1 MAAHVEAARAYVGLG
16 QAASLISAPTVDD
29 FECVWKTVV
38 QKKAAPWGGI
48 DGIGGGKKIARMV
61 RCIAEG
67 IRICDRAFLK
77 DAKRFS
83 LARDERNRR
92 LASHYV
98 AVNASLERRE
108 GLFMSL
114 RGCSDSPGDA
124 TATYITRTTMKGFD
138 RIATPKVNIR
148 TDRDQE
154 PMDEAF
160 RKHLVKIWGSVVTDA
175 AANEL
180 LSATDTSQGVATID
194 KAHASRRLLSRTL
207 KLDDYMNG
215 ILETMIV
222 GKGSLCSLIQFSP
235 NLREVFTANVAT
247 MKEDA
252 DAQDPSDKFSDD
264 EDGDEV
270 DAAVNIGIAKHR
282 FDSMS
287 KRLRRTVK
295 KTPAVDLHGGLGDYV
310 PEGEEGG
317 QMRAEI

>member
-1 MAAHVEAARAYVGLG
+1 MMGSR
-16 QAASLISAPTVDD
+16 
-29 FECVWKTVV
+29 
-38 QKKAAPWGGI
+38 GGN
-48 DGIGGGKKIARMV
+48 KIARMV

-98 AVNASLERRE
+98 AVNASLERRT

-114 RGCSDSPGDA
+114 RGCQDSPGDA

-160 RKHLVKIWGSVVTDA
+160 RKHLVKIWGSLVTDA

-180 LSATDTSQGVATID
+180 LSATDTAQDLATID
-194 KAHASRRLLSRTL
+194 KAHASRRLLSRTV
-207 KLDDYMNG
+207 KLDDYMSD

-222 GKGSLCSLIQFSP
+222 GKGSL
-235 NLREVFTANVAT
+235 
-247 MKEDA
+247 
-252 DAQDPSDKFSDD
+252 
-264 EDGDEV
+264 
-270 DAAVNIGIAKHR
+270 
-282 FDSMS
+282 
-287 KRLRRTVK
+287 
-295 KTPAVDLHGGLGDYV
+295 
-310 PEGEEGG
+310 
-317 QMRAEI
+317 

>member
-1 MAAHVEAARAYVGLG
+1 
-16 QAASLISAPTVDD
+16 
-29 FECVWKTVV
+29 
-38 QKKAAPWGGI
+38 
-48 DGIGGGKKIARMV
+48 
-61 RCIAEG
+61 
-67 IRICDRAFLK
+67 
-77 DAKRFS
+77 
-83 LARDERNRR
+83 
-92 LASHYV
+92 
-98 AVNASLERRE
+98 
-108 GLFMSL
+108 MSL

-160 RKHLVKIWGSVVTDA
+160 RKHLVKIWGSLLTDA

-180 LSATDTSQGVATID
+180 LSATDTAQGVATID

-207 KLDDYMNG
+207 KLDDYMSG

-222 GKGSLCSLIQFSP
+222 GKGSLCSLIQHSP

-270 DAAVNIGIAKHR
+270 DKAVNIGIAKHR
-282 FDSMS
+282 FDSMA

-295 KTPAVDLHGGLGDYV
+295 KVEQLISTADWAILFRKGKKEARCAQRFEDVLDDECYMTLAF
-310 PEGEEGG
+310 
-317 QMRAEI
+317 MAEAAQECCEVTRCFDSAN